1 MSQTENCN
9 KCSAHLF
16 LVVNEDDEKK
26 EEIKAALPHVIHLE
40 KRTILLG
47 RQSSKVDV

>member
-1 MSQTENCN
+1 MSQTENCS

-16 LVVNEDDEKK
+16 LVINAEGEKK
-26 EEIKAALPHVIHLE
+26 EEIKAALPEVIHLE